1 MWCMRILALMLA
13 GLFTFTAVPGAA
25 APAPAP
31 ATREDALVALCRLWN
46 AVRFTHPA
54 VASES
59 DANWEDALL
68 AAEPIVERDPGALHQ
83 AAATMLAALHD
94 PLTTVDSAGTST
106 KLPTAADQD
115 GVHIVSLNGYP
126 TEATAAEYGKSL
138 TAALGLPASERA
150 LVVDLRG
157 SGPASA
163 EQILYLQYM
172 WSKTPIIAKFA
183 GETVAMPDFAQR
195 YFLGFAPEDGVSS
208 GSYFEGRE
216 TVESHRVIAP
226 AGDARTTFIA
236 FVADGNALVPREAIA
251 LQRAGRAAIFSTDG
265 SSGVS
270 PGSAAP
276 FDAGAGVTAVLRTS
290 APLETTTVRRGALDA
305 ALAWL
310 RDPKPV
316 AVSVVP
322 LPPPPPT
329 PDKRFA
335 STALPDE
342 PHRVLAAF
350 RIWGTI
356 EYVYPY
362 KALMHDDWD
371 AALAAGLAD
380 LHRVTTPLDYALAL
394 MKMYAHTH
402 DSHSFVAAPA
412 IRDAYRARP
421 AFRAREVEGRPTI
434 VRVDPVAAKR
444 DGFAV
449 GDVIEAVDGE
459 TVAARSAR
467 LRPYIAASTEQ
478 SARELLDGAGT
489 IGLFRG
495 PADTSVALRLRGA
508 DGRARNVRT
517 ARVEYQAALDGRT
530 RPAVDVLPGNIGY
543 VDLTRLQQAGV
554 DPMFKRLAGTRALVF
569 DLRGY
574 PEYTFHLLGPHFTS
588 ATVSAALFRTPMSH
602 GAIGVPNSATAFGR
616 IRPQTRDFD
625 QLINPAPP
633 RYAKPV
639 VVVIDSRA
647 ISRAEHTGLFLA
659 ASAHARFVGE
669 PTMGADG
676 DVTSFF
682 VPGGVQLSFTGQA
695 VLHPDGAQLQR
706 VGLVPDVRVSQTL
719 RGVRAGEDELLTAG
733 VREALRLSGADVH
746 TTLTALSVERARER
760 ADALAQL
767 AIPKLVP
774 LTAAALPDAFA
785 VRGEGYDGSHDTA
798 VRHVDGRTIVLRAK
812 PGTPA
817 SGFGTY
823 MESIPADAYR
833 GKRVRVSGYLRSSDV
848 TSAGFWLRVDGP
860 GGVQAFDNMES
871 RAMTGTRDW
880 TAFAI
885 VLDVQADALTLK
897 TGLLLMGAGT
907 VWADDLRIDV
917 VDPSVATTGAS

>member
-1 MWCMRILALMLA
+1 M
-13 GLFTFTAVPGAA
+13 
-25 APAPAP
+25 
-31 ATREDALVALCRLWN
+31 
-46 AVRFTHPA
+46 
-54 VASES
+54 
-59 DANWEDALL
+59 
-68 AAEPIVERDPGALHQ
+68 VERDPGALHA

-94 PLTTVDSAGTST
+94 PLTTVDGADIST
-106 KLPTAADQD
+106 KLPAASEQD
-115 GVHIVSLNGYP
+115 GVHIVRVNGYP
-126 TEATAAEYGKSL
+126 TEATAAEYENAL
-138 TAALGLPASERA
+138 TAALALAAPKRA

-157 SGPASA
+157 GGPASA
-163 EQILYLQYM
+163 EQILYLEYM
-172 WSKTPIIAKFA
+172 WSQTPIVAKLA
-183 GETVAMPDFAQR
+183 GEAVAVPDFAAR
-195 YFLGFAPEDGVSS
+195 YFLGFPPEDGVTS
-208 GSYFEGRE
+208 GSYHAGRQ
-216 TVESHRVIAP
+216 TVDGPLVIAP
-226 AGDARTTFIA
+226 AGDARATPIA
-236 FVADGNALVPREAIA
+236 FVIDANALVPREAIA
-251 LQRAGRAAIFSTDG
+251 LQRAGRAAIFSSDG
-265 SSGVS
+265 SSGIS
-270 PGSAAP
+270 PGSASP
-276 FDAGAGVTAVLRTS
+276 FDAGAGLIAVLRTS
-290 APLETTTVRRGALDA
+290 APLETATVRRGALDA
-305 ALAWL
+305 ALSWL
-310 RDPKPV
+310 RDPVSAPV
-316 AVSVVP
+316 SGAP
-322 LPPPPPT
+322 LPAPPLAPG
-329 PDKRFA
+329 KRFA
-335 STALPDE
+335 SPALPDE
-342 PHRVLAAF
+342 AHRVLAAF

-402 DSHSFVAAPA
+402 DSHSFVEAPA
-412 IRDAYRARP
+412 IRDAYRAAP
-421 AFRAREVEGRPTI
+421 PFRAREVESRPTI

-459 TVAARSAR
+459 GVEARAAR

-478 SARELLDGAGT
+478 SVRELLDGAGN

-495 PADTSVALRLRGA
+495 PVDTSITLRLR
-508 DGRARNVRT
+508 RANGQVHDVRT
-517 ARVEYQAALDGRT
+517 LRVANQAGLDGGT
-530 RPAVDVLPGNIGY
+530 RPAVDVLPGNVGY

-554 DPMFKRLAGTRALVF
+554 DPMFKQLAATRALVF

-588 ATVSAALFRTPMSH
+588 TTVSAALFRTPVSQ
-602 GAIGVPNSATAFGR
+602 GAIGAPSATALAR
-616 IRPQTRDFD
+616 ARPQTRDFD
-625 QLINPAPP
+625 QLIQPAPP

-682 VPGGVQLSFTGQA
+682 VPGGVQLRFTGQA

-706 VGLVPDVRVSQTL
+706 VGLIPDVHVSQTL
-719 RGVRAGEDELLTAG
+719 RGVRAGEDELLVAG
-733 VREALRLSGADVH
+733 MREALRLSGADAH
-746 TTLTALSVERARER
+746 TTRTALTVERARER
-760 ADALAQL
+760 ADALARL
-767 AIPKLVP
+767 APAKPVP

-785 VRGEGYDGSHDTA
+785 VRGDGYDGGHETA
-798 VRHVDGRTIVLRAK
+798 VRHADGHAIVLRAR

-823 MESIPADAYR
+823 MESISADAYR
-833 GKRVRVSGYLRSSDV
+833 GKRVRVSGYLRSADAM
-848 TSAGFWLRVDGP
+848 SAGFWLRVDGP
-860 GGVQAFDNMES
+860 GGLQAFDNMQN
-871 RAMTGTRDW
+871 RALAGTRDW

-885 VLDVQADALTLK
+885 VLDVPADAVALK
-897 TGLLLMGAGT
+897 TGLLLMGTGT

-917 VDPSVATTGAS
+917 VDGSVATTSVT